1 MSEPTN
7 RATFSEHALSRS
19 CSTLNA
25 TSLTSFR
32 SPSLVERRVLP
43 SSRRTPPM
51 SSRAFSSE
59 VDACSRQK
67 NATRL
72 RSRALSDSTESESAL
87 ADAQRLI
94 ASHNNARRGVAL
106 ECPNGGWPQTR
117 SARQQLRP
125 SGGVA
130 VAARNHAG
138 VRNWTFTGPR
148 GNKQQAKEFE
158 SRQSRHL
165 PRAIL

>member
-1 MSEPTN
+1 MLQAAAVLAETRRAKLCSEVRPQSKD
-7 RATFSEHALSRS
+7 A
-19 CSTLNA
+19 
-25 TSLTSFR
+25 
-32 SPSLVERRVLP
+32 VLP

-51 SSRAFSSE
+51 NSRAFSSE
-59 VDACSRQK
+59 VDACSRQE

-72 RSRALSDSTESESAL
+72 RSR

-106 ECPNGGWPQTR
+106 ECPNTGWPQTR

-125 SGGVA
+125 SEGVA

-138 VRNWTFTGPR
+138 VKNWTFTGPR
-148 GNKQQAKEFE
+148 GNGQQAKEFE
-158 SRQSRHL
+158 SRHSRRL